1 MKQYLLMEKRML
13 KLYFVSVILLFGF
26 VINGD
31 NFTTVYAFT
40 NNYKQQKDDNKKAP
54 DFTLKDTDGNEV
66 TLSDYKGK
74 IIILDFWATWC
85 GPCRMSIPDLISI
98 QSEYKDNLV
107 IIGIS
112 LDDGRTQDNVKPF
125 MNSVG
130 INYPVVFGTMDVVID
145 YGNIYAIPTSFI
157 IDQSGNI
164 VKSHIGLVP
173 KEIIEGEIDSLLG
186 KT

>member
-1 MKQYLLMEKRML
+1 MIK
-13 KLYFVSVILLFGF
+13 YFFFTLILLFVF
-26 VINGD
+26 EINGD
-31 NFTTVYAFT
+31 NSNTTYALE
-40 NNYKQQKDDNKKAP
+40 NAYKQQKDGNKKAP

-98 QSEYKDNLV
+98 QSKYKDDLI

-112 LDDGRTQDNVKPF
+112 LDDGRTQGNVKPF

-130 INYPVVFGTMDVVID
+130 INYPVVFGTMDVVND

-164 VKSHIGLVP
+164 VNSHIGLVP
-173 KEIIEGEIDSLLG
+173 KENIEGEIDLLLG